1 MDKEIKKLQ
10 KSVNWI
16 LQQLEIHFDGTP
28 QQAHVDATPLNAG
41 FCTPEIAMNARGIG
55 LKDNELNKLYPSV
68 YDVPPGFYATTNQW
82 YDNGEVTMF
91 SSGSIML
98 LGVMQEHNERKLIW
112 ISDGY
117 NGNIYIAR
125 THGADNG
132 YNSPG
137 FRKMLTTFTLF
148 EGEKSGKDTTID
160 LKDSMKHYTSMR
172 IHIAGWGG
180 QVYEANNVTAPVI
193 MFTNL
198 YDDAGGMEM
207 YELKLERVTD
217 TRYKIARSAMAA
229 ITSAMNYHQDENAT
243 IHITKIEGVK

>member
-1 MDKEIKKLQ
+1 MEKEIKKLQ
-10 KSVNWI
+10 KSVKWI
-16 LQQLEIHFDGTP
+16 LQQLAIHFDGTP

-41 FCTPEIAMNARGIG
+41 FCTPEIAMNARGIA
-55 LKDNELNKLYPSV
+55 LKDNELGWTSTNV
-68 YDVPPGFYATTNQW
+68 YDVPPGFYPTTNQW
-82 YDNGEVTMF
+82 YKNGQITMF
-91 SSGSIML
+91 GDGSIML

-117 NGNIYIAR
+117 GGNIYIAR
-125 THGADNG
+125 THGKDNG

-137 FRKMLTTFTLF
+137 FRKLVTTFTLF
-148 EGEKSGKDTTID
+148 EGEKSGKGTTID
-160 LKDSMKHYTSMR
+160 LTDSMKHYTSIR

-180 QVYEANNVTAPVI
+180 QVYEADNVTSPVV

-217 TRYKIARSAMAA
+217 TRYKIARSAQVA
-229 ITSAMNYHQDENAT
+229 ITENMNYHKNTNAE
-243 IHITKIEGVK
+243 IQIIKIEGVK